1 MTAILQSIADTTS
14 GTVTIQTF
22 LICIIASVVLG
33 VVIASTHMYR
43 NTYTKSFVG
52 TLVLMPAIVA
62 LVIMLVNGN
71 LGAGVAVM
79 GAFSLVRFRSVPGTA
94 REINSIFLAMA
105 VGLACGM
112 GYIGAAVVFV
122 IIMELVNVVLT
133 LSSFGDRPELERS
146 LRITIPE
153 SLDYTD
159 VFEEIF
165 DKYVTKC
172 EIVNVKTSSMG
183 SLFKLEYRIRLKDS
197 GTEKDMIDELR
208 CRNGNLE
215 IMCSRAANQAREEL

>member
-1 MTAILQSIADTTS
+1 MYNSVGGAWRGDSVNAYVPQHIHKKLCGNAGAYAGNS
-14 GTVTIQTF
+14 GA
-22 LICIIASVVLG
+22 CDYAC
-33 VVIASTHMYR
+33 
-43 NTYTKSFVG
+43 
-52 TLVLMPAIVA
+52 
-62 LVIMLVNGN
+62 NGN

-122 IIMELVNVVLT
+122 IIMEIVNVVLT

-172 EIVNVKTSSMG
+172 ELVNVKTSSMG

>member
-1 MTAILQSIADTTS
+1 
-14 GTVTIQTF
+14 
-22 LICIIASVVLG
+22 
-33 VVIASTHMYR
+33 
-43 NTYTKSFVG
+43 
-52 TLVLMPAIVA
+52 
-62 LVIMLVNGN
+62 
-71 LGAGVAVM
+71 
-79 GAFSLVRFRSVPGTA
+79 
-94 REINSIFLAMA
+94 MA

-172 EIVNVKTSSMG
+172 ELVNVKTSSMG

>member
-1 MTAILQSIADTTS
+1 M
-14 GTVTIQTF
+14 
-22 LICIIASVVLG
+22 
-33 VVIASTHMYR
+33 
-43 NTYTKSFVG
+43 
-52 TLVLMPAIVA
+52 
-62 LVIMLVNGN
+62 
-71 LGAGVAVM
+71 
-79 GAFSLVRFRSVPGTA
+79 
-94 REINSIFLAMA
+94 
-105 VGLACGM
+105 
-112 GYIGAAVVFV
+112 VFV

-172 EIVNVKTSSMG
+172 ELVNVKTSSMG

>member
-1 MTAILQSIADTTS
+1 MITIFQSIADTTT

-122 IIMELVNVVLT
+122 IIMELVNV
-133 LSSFGDRPELERS
+133 
-146 LRITIPE
+146 
-153 SLDYTD
+153 
-159 VFEEIF
+159 
-165 DKYVTKC
+165 
-172 EIVNVKTSSMG
+172 KTSSMG

>member
-1 MTAILQSIADTTS
+1 MITIFQSIADTTT

-79 GAFSLVRFRSVPGTA
+79 GCIFTGEVPFGTG
-94 REINSIFLAMA
+94 N
-105 VGLACGM
+105 
-112 GYIGAAVVFV
+112 GA
-122 IIMELVNVVLT
+122 
-133 LSSFGDRPELERS
+133 
-146 LRITIPE
+146 
-153 SLDYTD
+153 
-159 VFEEIF
+159 
-165 DKYVTKC
+165 
-172 EIVNVKTSSMG
+172 
-183 SLFKLEYRIRLKDS
+183 
-197 GTEKDMIDELR
+197 
-208 CRNGNLE
+208 
-215 IMCSRAANQAREEL
+215 

>member
-1 MTAILQSIADTTS
+1 M
-14 GTVTIQTF
+14 
-22 LICIIASVVLG
+22 
-33 VVIASTHMYR
+33 
-43 NTYTKSFVG
+43 
-52 TLVLMPAIVA
+52 
-62 LVIMLVNGN
+62 
-71 LGAGVAVM
+71 
-79 GAFSLVRFRSVPGTA
+79 
-94 REINSIFLAMA
+94 EI
-105 VGLACGM
+105 
-112 GYIGAAVVFV
+112 
-122 IIMELVNVVLT
+122 VNVVLT

-172 EIVNVKTSSMG
+172 ELVNVKTSSMG
-183 SLFKLEYRIRLKDS
+183 SLFKLEYCIRLKDS

>member
-1 MTAILQSIADTTS
+1 MITIFQSIADTTT

-33 VVIASTHMYR
+33 VVIAAAHMYR

-62 LVIMLVNGN
+62 LVIM
-71 LGAGVAVM
+71 
-79 GAFSLVRFRSVPGTA
+79 LVRFRSVPGTA

-133 LSSFGDRPELERS
+133 ISSFGDRPELERS

-172 EIVNVKTSSMG
+172 ELVNVKTSSMG

>member
-1 MTAILQSIADTTS
+1 M
-14 GTVTIQTF
+14 
-22 LICIIASVVLG
+22 VLG
-33 VVIASTHMYR
+33 VVIAAAHMYR

-122 IIMELVNVVLT
+122 IIMELVNVILT

-172 EIVNVKTSSMG
+172 ELVNVKTSSMG